1 MLYLDHIMYAVP
13 DLEDSMAEIASI
25 TGIVPSDGG
34 VHPGNGTR
42 NALLGLSDSSYLEII
57 GPDKKQNLENTLGE
71 LLVSKNTSGIR
82 AWAVAVSDLALVAD
96 VAQVL
101 GFRVR
106 ERKEMSRKTPEGS
119 LLEWEL
125 LFLDGGP
132 LLPFFI
138 DWKGSEH
145 PARKA
150 PSGCGLSELSISA
163 EEPKV
168 YQELLNKLQ
177 LEVSIS
183 EGEPAISAIIR
194 SPKGDW
200 SLPSWY

>member
-1 MLYLDHIMYAVP
+1 M
-13 DLEDSMAEIASI
+13 
-25 TGIVPSDGG
+25 
-34 VHPGNGTR
+34 
-42 NALLGLSDSSYLEII
+42 EII

-82 AWAVAVSDLALVAD
+82 AWAVAVSDLASVAD
-96 VAQVL
+96 VAQEL

-106 ERKEMSRKTPEGS
+106 DRKEMSRKTPEGS

-125 LFLDGGP
+125 LFLEDA

-150 PSGCGLSELSISA
+150 PSGCGLVELSISA

-177 LEVSIS
+177 LEVSVS

-200 SLPSWY
+200 SLPSW

>member
-1 MLYLDHIMYAVP
+1 MYAVP

-25 TGIVPSDGG
+25 TGIVPSNGG

-82 AWAVAVSDLALVAD
+82 AWAVAVSDLAAVTN
-96 VAQVL
+96 VAQGL

-200 SLPSWY
+200 SLPSW

>member
-1 MLYLDHIMYAVP
+1 MYAVP
-13 DLEDSMAEIASI
+13 DLENSMAEIASI

-42 NALLGLSDSSYLEII
+42 NALLGLSNSSYLEII

-71 LLVSKNTSGIR
+71 LLVRKNTSGIR
-82 AWAVAVSDLALVAD
+82 AWAVAVSDLASVAD
-96 VAQVL
+96 VAQEL

-106 ERKEMSRKTPEGS
+106 DRKEMSRKTPEGS

-125 LFLDGGP
+125 LFLEDA

-150 PSGCGLSELSISA
+150 PSGCGLVELSISA

-168 YQELLNKLQ
+168 YQELLNKFQ
-177 LEVSIS
+177 LEVIVS
-183 EGEPAISAIIR
+183 EGGPAISAIIR

-200 SLPSWY
+200 SLPSW

>member
-13 DLEDSMAEIASI
+13 DLENSMAEIASI
-25 TGIVPSDGG
+25 TGIVPLDGG

-42 NALLGLSDSSYLEII
+42 NALLGLSNSSYLEII

-82 AWAVAVSDLALVAD
+82 AWAVAVSDLASVAD
-96 VAQVL
+96 VAQEL

-106 ERKEMSRKTPEGS
+106 DRKEMSRKTPEGF

-125 LFLDGGP
+125 LFLEGA

-150 PSGCGLSELSISA
+150 PSGCGLLELSISA
-163 EEPKV
+163 QEPKV
-168 YQELLNKLQ
+168 YQELLNKFQ
-177 LEVSIS
+177 LEVSVS
-183 EGEPAISAIIR
+183 EGGPAVSAIIR

-200 SLPSWY
+200 SLPSW

>member
-1 MLYLDHIMYAVP
+1 MYAVP
-13 DLEDSMAEIASI
+13 DLENSMAEIASI

-42 NALLGLSDSSYLEII
+42 NALLGLSNSSYLEII

-82 AWAVAVSDLALVAD
+82 AWAVAVSDLASVAD
-96 VAQVL
+96 VAQEL

-106 ERKEMSRKTPEGS
+106 DRKEMSRKTPEGS

-125 LFLDGGP
+125 LFLEDA

-150 PSGCGLSELSISA
+150 PSGCGLLELSISA

-168 YQELLNKLQ
+168 YQELLNKFQ
-177 LEVSIS
+177 LEVSVS
-183 EGEPAISAIIR
+183 EGEPAIFAIIR

-200 SLPSWY
+200 SLPSW

>member
-1 MLYLDHIMYAVP
+1 MLDIDHIMYAVP
-13 DLEDSMAEIASI
+13 DLESSMAEIASI
-25 TGIVPSDGG
+25 TGIAPSDGG

-42 NALLGLSDSSYLEII
+42 NALLGLSNSSYLEII

-82 AWAVAVSDLALVAD
+82 AWAVAVSDLASVAD
-96 VAQVL
+96 VAQEL
-101 GFRVR
+101 GFRLR
-106 ERKEMSRKTPEGS
+106 DRKEMSRKTPEGS

-125 LFLDGGP
+125 LFLEGE

-138 DWKGSEH
+138 DWNGSEH

-150 PSGCGLSELSISA
+150 PSGCGLLELSISA

-168 YQELLNKLQ
+168 YQELLNKFQ
-177 LEVSIS
+177 LEVSVS
-183 EGEPAISAIIR
+183 GGEPAISAIIR

-200 SLPSWY
+200 SLPPR

>member
-82 AWAVAVSDLALVAD
+82 AWAVAVSDLELVAD
-96 VAQVL
+96 VAQDL

-200 SLPSWY
+200 SLPSW

>member
-13 DLEDSMAEIASI
+13 DLENSMAEIASI

-42 NALLGLSDSSYLEII
+42 NALLGLSNSSYLEII

-82 AWAVAVSDLALVAD
+82 AWAVAVSDLASVAD
-96 VAQVL
+96 VAQDL

-106 ERKEMSRKTPEGS
+106 DRKEMSRETPEGS

-125 LFLDGGP
+125 LFLEGGP

-194 SPKGDW
+194 SPKGAW
-200 SLPSWY
+200 SLPSW

>member
-1 MLYLDHIMYAVP
+1 
-13 DLEDSMAEIASI
+13 MAEIADI
-25 TGIVPSDGG
+25 TGIAPSDGG

-42 NALLGLSDSSYLEII
+42 NALLGLSNSSYLEII

-82 AWAVAVSDLALVAD
+82 AWAVAVSDLASVAD
-96 VAQVL
+96 VAQEL

-106 ERKEMSRKTPEGS
+106 DRKEMSRKTPEGS
-119 LLEWEL
+119 FLEWEL
-125 LFLDGGP
+125 LLLEDA

-150 PSGCGLSELSISA
+150 PSGCGLVELSISA

-177 LEVSIS
+177 LEISVS

-200 SLPSWY
+200 SLPSW

>member
-1 MLYLDHIMYAVP
+1 MYAVP

-25 TGIVPSDGG
+25 TGIVPSNGG

-96 VAQVL
+96 VAQDL

-106 ERKEMSRKTPEGS
+106 ERKEMSRKTSEGS

-200 SLPSWY
+200 SLPSW

>member
-1 MLYLDHIMYAVP
+1 LLYLDHIMYAVP
-13 DLEDSMAEIASI
+13 DLENSMAEIASI
-25 TGIVPSDGG
+25 TGIVPLDGG

-42 NALLGLSDSSYLEII
+42 NALLGLSNSSYLEII

-82 AWAVAVSDLALVAD
+82 AWAVAVSDLASVAD
-96 VAQVL
+96 VAQEL
-101 GFRVR
+101 GFRLR
-106 ERKEMSRKTPEGS
+106 DRKEMSRKTPEGS

-125 LFLDGGP
+125 LFLEDAV
-132 LLPFFI
+132 LPFFI

-150 PSGCGLSELSISA
+150 PSGCGLLELSISA
-163 EEPKV
+163 QEPKV
-168 YQELLNKLQ
+168 YQELLNKFQ
-177 LEVSIS
+177 LEVSVS
-183 EGEPAISAIIR
+183 EGGPAVSAIIR

-200 SLPSWY
+200 SLPSW

>member
-13 DLEDSMAEIASI
+13 DLENCVAEIADI
-25 TGIVPSDGG
+25 TGIAPSDGG

-42 NALLGLSDSSYLEII
+42 NALLGLSNSSYLEII

-82 AWAVAVSDLALVAD
+82 AWAVAVSDLASVAD
-96 VAQVL
+96 VAQDL

-106 ERKEMSRKTPEGS
+106 DRKEMSRKTPEGS

-125 LFLDGGP
+125 LFLEDA

-145 PARKA
+145 PARKV
-150 PSGCGLSELSISA
+150 PSGCGLVELSISA

-177 LEVSIS
+177 LEVSVS

-200 SLPSWY
+200 SLPSW

>member
-1 MLYLDHIMYAVP
+1 MYAVP
-13 DLEDSMAEIASI
+13 DLENSMAEIASI

-42 NALLGLSDSSYLEII
+42 NALLRLSNSSYLEII

-82 AWAVAVSDLALVAD
+82 AWAVAVSDLASVAD
-96 VAQVL
+96 VAQEL
-101 GFRVR
+101 GFRLR
-106 ERKEMSRKTPEGS
+106 DRKEMSRKTPEGS

-125 LFLDGGP
+125 LFLEDA

-150 PSGCGLSELSISA
+150 PSGCGLSELMISA
-163 EEPKV
+163 QEPKV
-168 YQELLNKLQ
+168 YQELLNKFQ
-177 LEVSIS
+177 LEVSVS
-183 EGEPAISAIIR
+183 EGDPAISAIIR

-200 SLPSWY
+200 SLPSW

>member
-13 DLEDSMAEIASI
+13 DLENSMAEIASI
-25 TGIVPSDGG
+25 TGIVPLDGG

-42 NALLGLSDSSYLEII
+42 NALLGLSNSSYLEII

-82 AWAVAVSDLALVAD
+82 AWAVAVSDLASVAD
-96 VAQVL
+96 VAQEL

-106 ERKEMSRKTPEGS
+106 DRKEMSRKTPEGS

-125 LFLDGGP
+125 LFLEDA

-150 PSGCGLSELSISA
+150 PSGCGLVELSISA

-177 LEVSIS
+177 LEVSVS

-200 SLPSWY
+200 SLPSW

>member
-25 TGIVPSDGG
+25 TGIVPSNGG

-96 VAQVL
+96 VAQDL

-177 LEVSIS
+177 LEVSVS

-200 SLPSWY
+200 SLPSW

>member
-13 DLEDSMAEIASI
+13 DLENSMAEIADI
-25 TGIVPSDGG
+25 TGIAPSDGG
-34 VHPGNGTR
+34 VHTGNGTR
-42 NALLGLSDSSYLEII
+42 NALLGLSNSSYLEII

-82 AWAVAVSDLALVAD
+82 AWAVAVSDLASVAD
-96 VAQVL
+96 VAQEL

-106 ERKEMSRKTPEGS
+106 DRKEMSRKTPEGS

-125 LFLDGGP
+125 LFLEDAV
-132 LLPFFI
+132 LPFFI

-145 PARKA
+145 PARTA
-150 PSGCGLSELSISA
+150 PSGCGLLELSISA

-168 YQELLNKLQ
+168 YQELLKKFQ
-177 LEVSIS
+177 LEVCVS

-200 SLPSWY
+200 SLPSW

>member
-1 MLYLDHIMYAVP
+1 MYGVP
-13 DLEDSMAEIASI
+13 DLENSMAEIASI

-42 NALLGLSDSSYLEII
+42 NALLGLSNSSYLEII

-82 AWAVAVSDLALVAD
+82 AWAVAVSDLASVAD
-96 VAQVL
+96 VAQEL
-101 GFRVR
+101 GFRLR
-106 ERKEMSRKTPEGS
+106 DRKEMSRKTPEGS

-125 LFLDGGP
+125 LFLEDA

-150 PSGCGLSELSISA
+150 PSGCGLLELSISA

-168 YQELLNKLQ
+168 YQELLNKFQ
-177 LEVSIS
+177 LEVSVS

-200 SLPSWY
+200 SLPSW

>member
-1 MLYLDHIMYAVP
+1 M
-13 DLEDSMAEIASI
+13 
-25 TGIVPSDGG
+25 
-34 VHPGNGTR
+34 
-42 NALLGLSDSSYLEII
+42 
-57 GPDKKQNLENTLGE
+57 
-71 LLVSKNTSGIR
+71 VSKNTSGIR
-82 AWAVAVSDLALVAD
+82 ALAVAVSDLASVAD
-96 VAQVL
+96 VAQEL

-106 ERKEMSRKTPEGS
+106 DRKEMSRKTREGS

-125 LFLDGGP
+125 LFLEGAH
-132 LLPFFI
+132 LPFFI

-150 PSGCGLSELSISA
+150 PSGCGLFELSISA
-163 EEPKV
+163 QEPKV

-177 LEVSIS
+177 LEVSVS

-200 SLPSWY
+200 SLPSW

>member
-1 MLYLDHIMYAVP
+1 MYAVP
-13 DLEDSMAEIASI
+13 DLENSMEEIASI

-42 NALLGLSDSSYLEII
+42 NALLGLSNSSYLEII

-82 AWAVAVSDLALVAD
+82 AWAVAVSDLASVAD
-96 VAQVL
+96 VAQEL
-101 GFRVR
+101 GFGVR
-106 ERKEMSRKTPEGS
+106 DRKEMSRKTPEGS

-125 LFLDGGP
+125 LFLEDA

-150 PSGCGLSELSISA
+150 PSGCGLLELSISA

-168 YQELLNKLQ
+168 YQELLNKFQ
-177 LEVSIS
+177 LEVSVS

-194 SPKGDW
+194 SPKGAW
-200 SLPSWY
+200 SLPAW

>member
-1 MLYLDHIMYAVP
+1 MYAVP
-13 DLEDSMAEIASI
+13 DLENSMAEIASI

-42 NALLGLSDSSYLEII
+42 NALLGLSNSSYLEII

-82 AWAVAVSDLALVAD
+82 AWAVAVSDLASVAD
-96 VAQVL
+96 VAQEL

-106 ERKEMSRKTPEGS
+106 DRKEMSRKTPEGS

-125 LFLDGGP
+125 LFLEGGP

-150 PSGCGLSELSISA
+150 PSGCGLLELSISA

-168 YQELLNKLQ
+168 YQELLNKLK

-194 SPKGDW
+194 SPKGAW
-200 SLPSWY
+200 SLPAW

>member
-13 DLEDSMAEIASI
+13 DLENSMAEIASI

-42 NALLGLSDSSYLEII
+42 NALLGLSNSSYLEII
-57 GPDKKQNLENTLGE
+57 GPDKKQNLENPLGE

-82 AWAVAVSDLALVAD
+82 AWAVAVSDLASVAD
-96 VAQVL
+96 VAQDL

-106 ERKEMSRKTPEGS
+106 DRKAMSRKTPEGS

-125 LFLDGGP
+125 LFLEDA

-150 PSGCGLSELSISA
+150 PSGCGLVELSISA

-177 LEVSIS
+177 LEVSVS

-200 SLPSWY
+200 SLPSW

>member
-1 MLYLDHIMYAVP
+1 MYAVP

-25 TGIVPSDGG
+25 TGIVPSNGG

-96 VAQVL
+96 VAQDL

-194 SPKGDW
+194 SPEGDW
-200 SLPSWY
+200 SLPSW

>member
-25 TGIVPSDGG
+25 TGIVPSNGG

-42 NALLGLSDSSYLEII
+42 NALLGLSNSSYLEII

-96 VAQVL
+96 VAQDL

-200 SLPSWY
+200 SLPSW

>member
-25 TGIVPSDGG
+25 TGIVPSNGG

-96 VAQVL
+96 VAQDL

-168 YQELLNKLQ
+168 YQELLNKLH
-177 LEVSIS
+177 LEVSVS

-200 SLPSWY
+200 SLPSW

>member
-1 MLYLDHIMYAVP
+1 MYAVP
-13 DLEDSMAEIASI
+13 DLGDSMAEIASI
-25 TGIVPSDGG
+25 TGIVPSNGG

-82 AWAVAVSDLALVAD
+82 AWAVAVSDLASVAD
-96 VAQVL
+96 VAQEL
-101 GFRVR
+101 DFRVR
-106 ERKEMSRKTPEGS
+106 DRKEMSRKTPEGS

-200 SLPSWY
+200 SLPSW

>member
-13 DLEDSMAEIASI
+13 DLENSMAEIASI
-25 TGIVPSDGG
+25 TGIVPLDGG

-42 NALLGLSDSSYLEII
+42 NALLGLSNSSYLEII

-82 AWAVAVSDLALVAD
+82 AWAVAVSDLASVAD
-96 VAQVL
+96 VAQKL

-106 ERKEMSRKTPEGS
+106 DRKAMSRKTPEGS

-125 LFLDGGP
+125 LFLEDA

-150 PSGCGLSELSISA
+150 PSGCGLVELSISA

-177 LEVSIS
+177 LEISVS

>member
-25 TGIVPSDGG
+25 TGIVPSNGG

-96 VAQVL
+96 VAQDL

-168 YQELLNKLQ
+168 YQELFNKLQ

-183 EGEPAISAIIR
+183 EGVPAISAIIR

-200 SLPSWY
+200 SLPSW

>member
-1 MLYLDHIMYAVP
+1 MYAVP

-25 TGIVPSDGG
+25 TGIVPSNGG

-42 NALLGLSDSSYLEII
+42 NALLGLSNSSYLEII

-96 VAQVL
+96 VAQDL

-200 SLPSWY
+200 SLPSW

>member
-1 MLYLDHIMYAVP
+1 MYAVP
-13 DLEDSMAEIASI
+13 DLENSMAEIASI
-25 TGIVPSDGG
+25 TGIVPLDGG

-42 NALLGLSDSSYLEII
+42 NALLGLSNSSYLEII

-82 AWAVAVSDLALVAD
+82 AWAVAVSDLASVAD
-96 VAQVL
+96 VAQEL
-101 GFRVR
+101 GFRLR
-106 ERKEMSRKTPEGS
+106 DRKEMSRKTPEGS

-125 LFLDGGP
+125 LFLEDAV
-132 LLPFFI
+132 LPFFI

-150 PSGCGLSELSISA
+150 PSGCGLLELLISA

-168 YQELLNKLQ
+168 YQELLNKLK

-194 SPKGDW
+194 SPMGAW
-200 SLPSWY
+200 SLPSW

>member
-25 TGIVPSDGG
+25 TGIVPSNGG

-42 NALLGLSDSSYLEII
+42 NALLGLSNSSYLEII

-96 VAQVL
+96 VAQDL

-106 ERKEMSRKTPEGS
+106 DRKEMSRKTPEGS

-200 SLPSWY
+200 SLPSW

>member
-25 TGIVPSDGG
+25 TGIVPSNGG

-42 NALLGLSDSSYLEII
+42 NALLGLSNSSYLEII

-82 AWAVAVSDLALVAD
+82 AWAVAVSDLASVAD
-96 VAQVL
+96 VAQDL

-200 SLPSWY
+200 SLPSW

>member
-1 MLYLDHIMYAVP
+1 M
-13 DLEDSMAEIASI
+13 
-25 TGIVPSDGG
+25 
-34 VHPGNGTR
+34 
-42 NALLGLSDSSYLEII
+42 
-57 GPDKKQNLENTLGE
+57 
-71 LLVSKNTSGIR
+71 VSKNTSGIR
-82 AWAVAVSDLALVAD
+82 AWAVAVSDLASVAH
-96 VAQVL
+96 VAQEL

-106 ERKEMSRKTPEGS
+106 DRKEMSRKTPEGS

-125 LFLDGGP
+125 LFLEGGP

-150 PSGCGLSELSISA
+150 PSGCGLVELSISA

-177 LEVSIS
+177 LEVSVS

-194 SPKGDW
+194 SPKGAW
-200 SLPSWY
+200 SLPAW

>member
-1 MLYLDHIMYAVP
+1 MYAVP
-13 DLEDSMAEIASI
+13 DLENSMAEIASI

-42 NALLGLSDSSYLEII
+42 NALLGLSNSSYLEII

-82 AWAVAVSDLALVAD
+82 AWAVAVSDLASVAD
-96 VAQVL
+96 VAQEL

-106 ERKEMSRKTPEGS
+106 DRKEMSRKTPEGS

-125 LFLDGGP
+125 LFLEDA

-150 PSGCGLSELSISA
+150 PSGCVLLELSISA

-177 LEVSIS
+177 LEISVS

-200 SLPSWY
+200 SLPSW

>member
-13 DLEDSMAEIASI
+13 DLENSMAEIASI
-25 TGIVPSDGG
+25 TGIVPSNGG

-82 AWAVAVSDLALVAD
+82 AWAVAVSDLAAVAN
-96 VAQVL
+96 VAQGL

-106 ERKEMSRKTPEGS
+106 DRKEMSRKTPEGS

-177 LEVSIS
+177 LGVSVS

-200 SLPSWY
+200 SLPSW

>member
-13 DLEDSMAEIASI
+13 DLENSMAEIASI

-42 NALLGLSDSSYLEII
+42 NALLGLSNSSYLEII

-82 AWAVAVSDLALVAD
+82 AWAVAVSDLASVAD
-96 VAQVL
+96 VAQEL

-106 ERKEMSRKTPEGS
+106 DRKEMSRKTPEGF

-125 LFLDGGP
+125 LFLEDA

-150 PSGCGLSELSISA
+150 PSGCGLVELSISA

-177 LEVSIS
+177 LEVSVS
-183 EGEPAISAIIR
+183 EGKPAISAIIR

-200 SLPSWY
+200 SLSSW